1 MSTKCSSNPSR
12 DPIPLKAEEGETMQ
26 YVYTAVIQAFVSW
39 VKRWINLRSV
49 VLLNFEAF
57 LEKSKL
63 MHQLDDFTHKP

>member
-1 MSTKCSSNPSR
+1 
-12 DPIPLKAEEGETMQ
+12 MQ

-39 VKRWINLRSV
+39 VKPWTNLRSV

-63 MHQLDDFTHKP
+63 MHQLDDFIYKPWLSIKTGPNFIF